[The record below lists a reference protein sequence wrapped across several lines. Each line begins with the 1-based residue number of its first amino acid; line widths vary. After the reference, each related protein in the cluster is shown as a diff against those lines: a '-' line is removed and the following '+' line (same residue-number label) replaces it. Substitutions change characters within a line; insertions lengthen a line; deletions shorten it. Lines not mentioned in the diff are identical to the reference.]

1 MKNFDQFVGI
11 DWSGAK
17 APIKTKSIAVA
28 ACPQGEVAPILH
40 EEIRSRTAVIECIE
54 GLIQSKKRTLIGVDC
69 NFGYAA
75 QVLKKQLGTNASAHD
90 LWVEVECVNKDEHNL
105 FAGQFWSHEKYASD
119 FWTQGKMPNGF
130 TMPKR
135 VTEVLCAENGY
146 GRPESP
152 FKLIGAKQVGKG
164 GLAGMRLAYSLK
176 KNFGK
181 KIAIWPF
188 DQHYDE
194 ANVVMTEIYPRQFLM
209 RVGHGTTKVRDQETL
224 NDILPFFGSQELKG
238 HQNITDHDTDALVSA
253 AGLRYLCGMKA
264 NIPPQI
270 AHPAKLTSEARQ
282 CEGWIFGVGDNA

>member
-28 ACPQGEVAPILH
+28 TCPQGQLAPTLH
-40 EEIRSRTAVIECIE
+40 EKIRSRTAVAEWME
-54 GLIQSKKRTLIGVDC
+54 SLIKEDKRTLIGIDC

-75 QVLKKQLGTNASAHD
+75 QVVKKQLGIKANAYD
-90 LWVEVECVNKDEHNL
+90 LWAEVERVNEGELNF
-105 FAGQFWSHEKYASD
+105 FAGQFWSHKKYASD
-119 FWTQGKMPNGF
+119 FWTQGKMPDEF

-135 VTEVLCAENGY
+135 VTEVICTENGY

-164 GLAGMRLAYSLK
+164 GLAGMLLAHYLK

-188 DQHYDE
+188 DTHYNE

-224 NDILPFFGSQELKG
+224 NSILPFFGSQKIREE
-238 HQNITDHDTDALVSA
+238 QNITDHDTDALVSA

-264 NIPPQI
+264 NVPPQI
-270 AHPAKLTSEARQ
+270 AKPAKMTPNARL
-282 CEGWIFGVGDNA
+282 CEGWIFGVGDRS